1 MGNSYH
7 SAEGT
12 LSLPG
17 TFSMLVLL
25 QNIQSHCKALSDVT
39 CLVLQLEENKQIK
52 PFMSLNVDCQLSV
65 TDTHA
70 TIIFPFIL
78 LVHFFF
84 FSIHLFQ
91 YQNNCLWEEN
101 CYI

>member
-65 TDTHA
+65 TDTHSRNHYL
-70 TIIFPFIL
+70 PFRPISPFL
-78 LVHFFF
+78 F
-84 FSIHLFQ
+84 FSIHLSK
-91 YQNNCLWEEN
+91 
-101 CYI
+101 